1 MTLKHIL
8 YLEDAQADAD
18 LARIHL
24 QRSLPGVV
32 CTQAPTQREALELLH
47 QAANG
52 QRQPFDLL
60 LTDVALPDGSGLD
73 VLRAVREAG
82 WPMAVVIV
90 TGHGDPEAA
99 VSAMQAGANDYL
111 VKRDDYLDTL
121 GARLQNAW
129 LRYKKQRLA
138 LHRTLR
144 VLLVEHDPFDLDL
157 ALRHLQKH
165 APHIQMDAVA
175 TAHEALQRLPNHGQ
189 QACDWDVLLID
200 CRMPGMDGLEL
211 LDVVRQQRKLDLPVV
226 LLTGHSSEDMAVLAL
241 LRGANHFMMK
251 HTGYLYAIPTVL
263 ESVHRQHLLLHERA
277 ALWAANQKLDH
288 LLATG
293 AVMLF
298 SMVREGDNLVTR
310 WVSAN
315 IQTLLGYTVEQV
327 LAPGWWL
334 RCVHPTD
341 LRTMTPTVLWLHQP
355 RPWVRE
361 YRVQARSGAWEWVR
375 EELNVSTADH
385 ATTQD
390 ITGSWVLVTDDKR
403 AQLMERV
410 RTELLNALL
419 AGAELSLLLRQI
431 ALALEGIDPSM
442 RVSILLCDE
451 QTGWLRSGAAPS
463 LSDSF
468 TQAIDGLVPGVGH
481 GACGTAAHTG
491 QPVWV
496 SDMEAHPFMK
506 AYRPLTRQEGLRA
519 CWSLPFKSGHS
530 VNPSGVG
537 GTLAVYFNTV
547 RSPSLA
553 EQGLLQEFANLVS
566 LAVQRT
572 RTRDEL
578 QRAAAVLQSTRDAVV
593 VTDLSPA
600 IVSVN
605 PAFER
610 ASGYSAQEVLGQNP
624 RLMSS
629 GRHDTTFFRALWAN
643 LTTHGSWEGEVW
655 NRRKNGEVYPQWL
668 TIHCLRNP
676 QGEPTHYVGV
686 ATDLSRLRS
695 TEAELAHLTHH
706 DLLTGLPNRLL
717 AMLRLEEMLERCALH
732 KQRAAV
738 LHLDVDRFKLV
749 NDSLGH
755 PAGDDLLQ
763 QVARRLQAVVGPEQ
777 VLARLGGDD
786 FVLLM
791 EGVNNPR
798 EAANMARHL
807 TAQMDAPFALGGES
821 DVFSDLSVGISL
833 YPDDAESAQAL
844 LAHAE
849 AAMFQAKRQE
859 RHAFRFH
866 TRAATDSARQHLALE
881 ARLHRALEADE
892 MVLHYQPLVDVVS
905 GRIKGV
911 EALVRWQPPGKPLV
925 MPGAFIGLAEDA
937 GLIVPLG
944 NWVLRTACRQA
955 RQWLDAG
962 TPLVVAVNLSGRQ
975 FQATDVVALV
985 ALALAEAQLPA
996 QWLELE
1002 LTESVIMDSAER
1014 SIVALEG
1021 LKALGVRLAID
1032 DFGTGYSSLSYLK
1045 RFPLDKLKID
1055 QSFVAGMTM
1064 DANDRAITTAVV
1076 AMAHSLGLEVLAEGV
1091 ETAQQLDMLR
1101 ALGCETVQGYWLGR
1115 PVPADQVHPLA
1126 LLTG

>member
-8 YLEDAQADAD
+8 YLEDSQADAD
-18 LARIHL
+18 LARIYL

-32 CTQAPTQREALELLH
+32 FTQVHTQREALELLH
-47 QAANG
+47 HAASG
-52 QRQPFDLL
+52 QHPAIDLL
-60 LTDVALPDGSGLD
+60 LTDVALPDGSGLE
-73 VLRAVREAG
+73 VLRAVRDAA
-82 WPMAVVIV
+82 WPMAVVII

-99 VSAMQAGANDYL
+99 VSAIQAGANDYL
-111 VKRDDYLDTL
+111 VKRDDYLETL
-121 GARLQNAW
+121 GAHLQEAW
-129 LRYKKQRLA
+129 LRYQQTHKTSRQA
-138 LHRTLR
+138 LR

-157 ALRHLQKH
+157 ALRHMHKH
-165 APHIQMDAVA
+165 APHIHMVAVSSV
-175 TAHEALQRLPNHGQ
+175 HEALRRLPLSPQHSG
-189 QACDWDVLLID
+189 DWDVLLVD
-200 CRMPGMDGLEL
+200 YRMPGMDGLEL

-226 LLTGHSSEDMAVLAL
+226 LLSGHGSEDMAVLAL

-263 ESVHRQHLLLHERA
+263 DSVHRQHLLLHERA

-288 LLATG
+288 LLAAG
-293 AVMLF
+293 GLILF
-298 SMVREGDNLVTR
+298 SMVCEGGNLVTR
-310 WVSAN
+310 WVSGN
-315 IQTLLGYTVEQV
+315 VETLLGYSVEQ
-327 LAPGWWL
+327 AMTPGWWL
-334 RCVHPTD
+334 QHVHPAD
-341 LRTMTPTVLWLHQP
+341 LRAMIPTDQWLRQP

-361 YRVQARSGAWEWVR
+361 YRLQARSGAWEWVR
-375 EELNVSTADH
+375 EELSVSPTGQGAAD
-385 ATTQD
+385 QV
-390 ITGSWVLVTDDKR
+390 TGTWVLVTDDKR
-403 AQLMERV
+403 AQLMEHA
-410 RTELLNALL
+410 RTALLNELL
-419 AGAELSLLLRQI
+419 AGTELPVLLRQI
-431 ALALEGIDPSM
+431 VLSLEAMDPGM
-442 RVSILLCDE
+442 RASILLCDDLS
-451 QTGWLRSGAAPS
+451 GCLRFGAAPS
-463 LSDSF
+463 LPDSYNR
-468 TQAIDGLVPGVGH
+468 AIDGLLPALGE

-491 QPVWV
+491 QPVWI
-496 SDMEAHPFMK
+496 SDTETHPFMDR
-506 AYRPLTRQEGLRA
+506 YRPLLREHRLRA
-519 CWSLPFKSGHS
+519 CWSVPFKGGHV
-530 VNPSGVG
+530 VNPGRVG
-537 GTLAVYFNTV
+537 GTLAVYFDTV
-547 RSPSLA
+547 RSPTPSDQA
-553 EQGLLQEFANLVS
+553 MLQEFASLVS

-593 VTDLSPA
+593 VTDLTPA

-605 PAFER
+605 PAFET
-610 ASGYSAQEVLGQNP
+610 ATGYSAQEVLGQNP

-629 GRHDTTFFRALWAN
+629 GRHDASFFRALWTGLLA
-643 LTTHGSWEGEVW
+643 HGSWEGEVW
-655 NRRKNGEVYPQWL
+655 NRRKNGEIYPQWL
-668 TIHCLRNP
+668 TVHCLRNP

-717 AMLRLEEMLERCALH
+717 ALLRLEEMIERCALH
-732 KQRAAV
+732 GQRAAV

-749 NDSLGH
+749 NDSLGQ

-763 QVARRLQAVVGPEQ
+763 QVARRLQTVVGSDQ

-791 EGVNNPR
+791 EGVHNPR
-798 EAANMARHL
+798 EAANMARRL
-807 TAQMDAPFALGGES
+807 TAQMDAPFVLGEES

-833 YPDDAESAQAL
+833 YPDDAESAQTL
-844 LAHAE
+844 MAHAE

-866 TRAATDSARQHLALE
+866 TRALTDSARQHLALE
-881 ARLHRALEADE
+881 ARLHRALEGDE

-925 MPGAFIGLAEDA
+925 MPGEFIGLAEDA

-962 TPLVVAVNLSGRQ
+962 TPLMVAVNLSGRQ
-975 FQATDVVALV
+975 FQATDVVSLV
-985 ALALAEAQLPA
+985 ALALSESQLPA

-1014 SIVALEG
+1014 SIVALEA

-1055 QSFVAGMTM
+1055 QSFVAGMTQ

-1091 ETAQQLDMLR
+1091 ETVQQLDMLR
-1101 ALGCETVQGYWLGR
+1101 ALGCETVQGYLLGR
-1115 PVPADQVHPLA
+1115 PVPAEQLHPLA
-1126 LLTG
+1126 LLLG